1 MFNLIAATR
10 RYWKKLDDLEVAYK
24 RGEVS
29 LEEVDARVSELMQ
42 ELGQERRETFHVLI
56 ESSKHL
62 WNQQREVILGVAFL
76 GIVTYAWLLQLF

>member
-10 RYWKKLDDLEVAYK
+10 RYWKKLDDLEASYK

-62 WNQQREVILGVAFL
+62 WHQQREVILGVVFL
-76 GIVTYAWLLQLF
+76 GIVSYAWLLQMF

>member
-10 RYWKKLDDLEVAYK
+10 RYWKKLDDLEAAYK

-76 GIVTYAWLLQLF
+76 GIVTYAWLLQVL